1 MTPTLE
7 KSSIKKKLSTDF
19 HDFLTKRLEQ
29 YNIKTQEVS
38 KSENYFLMR
47 SREKFGGV

>member
-7 KSSIKKKLSTDF
+7 KSSINKKVLDGFSRF
-19 HDFLTKRLEQ
+19 FEKRLEQ
-29 YNIKTQEVS
+29 YNIETQKVS
-38 KSENYFLMR
+38 KSENHFLMR